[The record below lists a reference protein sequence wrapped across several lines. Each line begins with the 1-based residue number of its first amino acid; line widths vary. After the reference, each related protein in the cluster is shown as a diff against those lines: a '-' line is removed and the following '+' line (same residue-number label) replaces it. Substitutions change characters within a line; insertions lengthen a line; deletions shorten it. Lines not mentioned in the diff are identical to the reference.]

1 MTTAKHSRLANLI
14 VEVFPFMHRKLCNKS
29 NMPLPPN
36 QFITLILLHANG
48 PMQISDTARQLGIS
62 KQQMTPL
69 INRMQSSGY
78 IIKQPSPHDKRINFI
93 ELTAKAQTLIE
104 ENHREISQILESKLY
119 VLTNDEVDELTE
131 KFSRCLELLKKIP

>member
-1 MTTAKHSRLANLI
+1 MTLSKHSHLADLL
-14 VEVFPFMHRKLCNKS
+14 VEVFPVIHRKLWNKS
-29 NMPLPPN
+29 NIPLPPN
-36 QFITLILLHANG
+36 QFITLILLDING
-48 PMQISDTARQLGIS
+48 PMHISDIAHQLGIS

-78 IIKQPSPHDKRINFI
+78 ITKRPSASDKRVTLI
-93 ELTAKAQTLIE
+93 ELTDKARVIFDK
-104 ENHREISQILESKLY
+104 NHREMSQILESKLY